1 MTIITA
7 SEAQPGDVLLDEA
20 EKVWQRGAELYQWST
35 FDGPVGFYGPWDPSY
50 GPQGPLD
57 LLVRNGRP
65 V

>member
-7 SEAQPGDVLLDEA
+7 AEARPGDVVLDES
-20 EKVWQRGAELYQWST
+20 EKVWQRGSELYFWAT

-50 GPQGPLD
+50 GPQGPLF
-57 LLVRNGRP
+57 LLVRGGRR